1 MIRERRIPGNKNKM
15 DIRVQPSHIS
25 GKVAAPPSKSLT
37 QRAIAAGLLSSG
49 TTVIRHPS
57 FCKDSLAAM
66 KMAEALGAHVT
77 SNADSMK
84 IQAGLRPI
92 YPVSLH
98 CGESGLALRMFAPIA
113 SLLNPIVTITGEG
126 SLAGRPVDMIADAL
140 SQLGVTVVTN
150 AGYLPMKLM
159 GELTGR
165 HAVIDGSSGSQLLT
179 GLLMALPVLNSD
191 SEITVENLKS
201 KPYIS
206 LTLQLLSDFGVK
218 IVNHDFR
225 RFSIPGNQVYKAHEY
240 TVEGDWSG
248 AAFLL
253 VAGAI
258 AGEVT
263 IGNLNC
269 NSLQADIAVLKA
281 LRAARADLTEHGR
294 QVSAVRSDV
303 KAFNFDA
310 TDSPDLFPPL
320 AALASYCSGTSRI
333 KGVSRLVH
341 KESDRTGAIAEV
353 LDAMNISVCVEGDEM
368 FIEGGEV
375 RGTVISSHNDHR
387 IAMMAAVMALGSRGE
402 VTVTGA
408 EAVDKS
414 FPEFFDILAGLGA
427 TIINTA
433 D

>member
-1 MIRERRIPGNKNKM
+1 M
-15 DIRVQPSHIS
+15 DIRVHASHIS
-25 GKVAAPPSKSLT
+25 GTVAAPPSKSLT

-49 TTVIRHPS
+49 ATVIRHPS
-57 FCKDSLAAM
+57 FCNDSLAAM

-77 SNADSMK
+77 SNVDS
-84 IQAGLRPI
+84 ITVQAGLRPI

-126 SLAGRPVDMIADAL
+126 SLAGRPVGMIADAL

-218 IVNHDFR
+218 VVNHDFR

-263 IGNLNC
+263 ISNLNC
-269 NSLQADIAVLKA
+269 ESNQADRAVIDVLNEAGVLVTVGEKSI
-281 LRAARADLTEHGR
+281 R
-294 QVSAVRSDV
+294 AVRSDL
-303 KAFNFDA
+303 KAFTFDA

-320 AALASYCSGTSRI
+320 AALASYCNGISRI
-333 KGVSRLVH
+333 KGVSRLAH
-341 KESDRTGAIAEV
+341 KESDRAGAITEV
-353 LDAMNISVCVEGDEM
+353 LGKMNITARVKDDDM
-368 FIEGGEV
+368 LIEGGKV
-375 RGTVISSHNDHR
+375 TGAVVSSHNDHR
-387 IAMMAAVMALGSRGE
+387 IAMMAAVMALGGRGE

-408 EAVDKS
+408 QAVDKS
-414 FPEFFDILAGLGA
+414 FPDFFEVLAGL
-427 TIINTA
+427 
-433 D
+433 

>member
-1 MIRERRIPGNKNKM
+1 M
-15 DIRVQPSHIS
+15 DIRVHLSHIS
-25 GKVAAPPSKSLT
+25 GTVAAPPSKSLT

-57 FCKDSLAAM
+57 FCNDSLAAM

-77 SNADSMK
+77 SNADS
-84 IQAGLRPI
+84 ISVQAGLKPI

-126 SLAGRPVDMIADAL
+126 SLAGRPVSMIADAL

-159 GELTGR
+159 GKLTGR

-191 SEITVENLKS
+191 SEIIVENLKS

-206 LTLQLLSDFGVK
+206 LTLQLLSDFGVT
-218 IVNHDFR
+218 IENHDFK
-225 RFSIPGNQVYKAHEY
+225 RFFIPGNQVYTTHEY

-258 AGEVT
+258 TGEVM
-263 IGNLNC
+263 ISNLNYE
-269 NSLQADIAVLKA
+269 SKQADRAVLDILNEAGVPVTVNKNGVKA
-281 LRAARADLTEHGR
+281 T
-294 QVSAVRSDV
+294 RSDL
-303 KAFNFDA
+303 KAFTFDA
-310 TDSPDLFPPL
+310 TDMPDLFPPL
-320 AALASYCSGTSRI
+320 AALASYCSGVSRI
-333 KGVSRLVH
+333 KGVSRLAH
-341 KESDRTGAIAEV
+341 KESNRAGAITEV
-353 LDAMNISVCVEGDEM
+353 LGAMNITARVEDDEM

-375 RGTVISSHNDHR
+375 RGAVISSHNDHR
-387 IAMMAAVMALGSRGE
+387 IAMMTAVMALGGRGE

-414 FPEFFDILAGLGA
+414 FPDFFDVLAGLGA
-427 TIINTA
+427 TIIRTTK
-433 D
+433 

>member
-1 MIRERRIPGNKNKM
+1 MN
-15 DIRVQPSHIS
+15 IRVRPSYIS
-25 GKVAAPPSKSLT
+25 GTVAAPPSKSLT
-37 QRAIAAGLLSSG
+37 QRAVAAGLLSSG

-57 FCKDSLAAM
+57 FCNDSLAAM

-77 SNADSMK
+77 SNADS
-84 IQAGLRPI
+84 ITVQAGLRPI

-191 SEITVENLKS
+191 SEIIVENLKS

-218 IVNHDFR
+218 VVNHDFR

-263 IGNLNC
+263 ISNLNC
-269 NSLQADIAVLKA
+269 ESNQADRAVIDVLSEA
-281 LRAARADLTEHGR
+281 GVLLTVGEKSVR
-294 QVSAVRSDV
+294 AVRSDL
-303 KAFNFDA
+303 KALTFDA

-320 AALASYCSGTSRI
+320 AALASYCNGISRI
-333 KGVSRLVH
+333 KGVSRLAH
-341 KESDRTGAIAEV
+341 KESDRAGAIAQV
-353 LDAMNISVCVEGDEM
+353 LGKMNISARIEDDDM
-368 FIEGGEV
+368 LIEGGKV
-375 RGTVISSHNDHR
+375 TGAVVSSHNDHR
-387 IAMMAAVMALGSRGE
+387 IAMMAAVMALGGRGE

-408 EAVDKS
+408 QAVDKS
-414 FPEFFDILAGLGA
+414 FPDFFDTLASLGA
-427 TIINTA
+427 TIISTA